1 MISLCKDRGTANCL
15 QHTVTIPV
23 RTDVWAGVRRVEG
36 RVLWLVPRGC
46 EARGRSPSISE
57 SGRLCD
63 PLHVWWGQSQERL
76 CLSKLLLQVLPKPKY
91 RQWVLGGKV
100 RSWFILHRCTDA
112 HTFLPSKFSEKSV
125 YITLTVIQ
133 PEEGKRIPT
142 LSTVRAQTRSYV
154 CIHACESVCP

>member
-1 MISLCKDRGTANCL
+1 M
-15 QHTVTIPV
+15 
-23 RTDVWAGVRRVEG
+23 RTGVWAGVHRVEG
-36 RVLWLVPRGC
+36 RVSWLVPRVC
-46 EARGRSPSISE
+46 EARGRSPSVSE

-100 RSWFILHRCTDA
+100 RSWFILHRRTDA

-125 YITLTVIQ
+125 HHPHGHPARGRKEDSNSVNSQGTDTQL
-133 PEEGKRIPT
+133 R
-142 LSTVRAQTRSYV
+142 LRTRM
-154 CIHACESVCP
+154 